1 MTITVSDGPPTVDAS
16 DTFTWTVT
24 NVNREPTFDQDVPSQ
39 TNAEGNVVSLDAGA
53 TDPDGD
59 TLTYAATGLPAGL
72 SINTTT
78 GLITGTIA
86 FTAAAGSPYTVNV
99 TVRDGATVDQ
109 TDTFGW
115 TVTNVNREPTF
126 DQNVVDRT
134 DAEGVPV
141 NLDAGATDLDGDPLT
156 YAATNLPPGLSI
168 NTTTGLITGTI
179 SFAAAAGSPYSVS
192 VTVRDGVDVD
202 ATDLWTWTVTDVNG
216 NPTFDQNLGNRTD
229 PENGPPISL
238 DAGGTDPDGDPLTYA
253 ATNLPPGLSINTTT
267 GLITGTIAFTAAAGS
282 PYNVTITVSD
292 DPPTVDA
299 SDTFTWTVTNV
310 NREPTFDQDVP
321 SQTNAEGNVV
331 SLDAGAT
338 DPDGDTLTYAA
349 TGLPAGLSI
358 NTTTGLITGTIA
370 FTAAAGSPYTV
381 NVTVRD
387 GATVDQTDTFGWT
400 VTNVNREPTFDQN
413 VVDRTDAEGVPVNLD
428 AGATDLDGD
437 PLTYAATNL
446 PPGLSINTTTG
457 LITGTISFAAAAG
470 SPYSVSVTVRDGVDV
485 DATDLWTWTVTD
497 VTPSASPVFKSASSA
512 SNNAIATTLV
522 IPRPATFA
530 TGDLLLSSVTI
541 RGSST
546 ITPPAGWTVIRNDL
560 NGTNLRQQTW
570 YRFATAGEPATYTF
584 TFSAGRLAVGTIHAY
599 GGVHAT
605 TPIDAS
611 SGSINASSTSLT
623 ALGLTTTVAN
633 TRLVALYSMTTNATV
648 APPAGMTE
656 RSEQPG
662 SEPTLPRMAV
672 IEGSDQALGAAGAT
686 GNRVATASA
695 AATSIGQLIALR
707 PAAGGPP
714 ANNEPTFDQ
723 NLLNRTDPEGTVD
736 QPRRR
741 RHGPRRRSADLRRDQ
756 PAAGPVDQHVD
767 RADHRHHQLGGGRLE
782 PVRRVSITVRDG
794 ATVDATDAFTWTV
807 TDVVVPNNEPTFDQN
822 LPDRTDPEGTAIN
835 LDAGA
840 TDLDGDPLTY
850 AATNLPPGL
859 SINTSTGLITG
870 TISSAAAAG
879 SPYARQHHRARRGD
893 GRCHRCVHL
902 DRDRRG
908 RSEQR
913 ADVRPEPARPDRS
926 RGHGRQPRRRRHGP
940 RWRSADVRRDQPAGR
955 PVDQHLEPGLITG
968 TISSVAA
975 ASSPYAVSITVR
987 DGATVDATD
996 TFTWTVTDVVAG
1008 AAPALR
1014 AVSSGSNNASTTSI
1028 SLNRPTGTVAGDV
1041 MLASLSVRGTSTVTA
1056 PAGWTLIRTDTFTAS
1071 LRMHTYWRS
1080 ATGSD
1085 PASWTWTFSAVRLAA
1100 GAIHAYSGVNAT
1112 TPIDANGGQAAGA
1125 SSATATAPSITT
1137 TVANTRLVTFF
1148 ANMSNSTWTAPA
1160 GFAERV
1166 DLVGTSPSQFTSL
1179 TSADVARPTAGA
1191 TGASSATATA
1201 SSGNV
1206 GQAIA
1211 LRPAAGGPPP
1221 VNNEPTFDQN
1231 LPSRTDPEGT
1241 AISLDA
1247 GATDLDD
1254 DPLTYAATNL
1264 PPGLRSTPRPA

>member
-1 MTITVSDGPPTVDAS
+1 MTNVNREPTFDQNVVDRTDAEGVLVNLDAGATDLDGDPLTYAATNLPPGLSINTTTGLITGTISFAAAAGSPYSVSVTVRDGVDVDATDLWTWTVTDVNSNPTFDQNLGNRTDPENGPPISLDAGGTDPDGDPLTYAATNLPPGLSINTTTGLITGTIAFTAAAGSPYNVTITVSDNPPTVDAS

-292 DPPTVDA
+292 NPPTVDA

-672 IEGSDQALGAAGAT
+672 IEGSDQALDAAGAT

-723 NLLNRTDPEGTVD
+723 NLGSRTDPEGTAISLD
-736 QPRRR
+736 AGATDLDGDPLTYAATNLPP
-741 RHGPRRRSADLRRDQ
+741 GLSINTSTGLITGTINSSA
-756 PAAGPVDQHVD
+756 AAGSPY
-767 RADHRHHQLGGGRLE
+767 A
-782 PVRRVSITVRDG
+782 VSITVRDG

-822 LPDRTDPEGTAIN
+822 LLDRTDPEGTA
-835 LDAGA
+835 D
-840 TDLDGDPLTY
+840 
-850 AATNLPPGL
+850 
-859 SINTSTGLITG
+859 
-870 TISSAAAAG
+870 
-879 SPYARQHHRARRGD
+879 
-893 GRCHRCVHL
+893 
-902 DRDRRG
+902 
-908 RSEQR
+908 
-913 ADVRPEPARPDRS
+913 
-926 RGHGRQPRRRRHGP
+926 QPRRRRHGP
-940 RWRSADVRRDQPAGR
+940 RWRSADLRRDQPAAGL
-955 PVDQHLEPGLITG
+955 VDQHL
-968 TISSVAA
+968 
-975 ASSPYAVSITVR
+975 
-987 DGATVDATD
+987 
-996 TFTWTVTDVVAG
+996 
-1008 AAPALR
+1008 
-1014 AVSSGSNNASTTSI
+1014 
-1028 SLNRPTGTVAGDV
+1028 
-1041 MLASLSVRGTSTVTA
+1041 
-1056 PAGWTLIRTDTFTAS
+1056 
-1071 LRMHTYWRS
+1071 
-1080 ATGSD
+1080 
-1085 PASWTWTFSAVRLAA
+1085 
-1100 GAIHAYSGVNAT
+1100 
-1112 TPIDANGGQAAGA
+1112 
-1125 SSATATAPSITT
+1125 
-1137 TVANTRLVTFF
+1137 
-1148 ANMSNSTWTAPA
+1148 
-1160 GFAERV
+1160 
-1166 DLVGTSPSQFTSL
+1166 
-1179 TSADVARPTAGA
+1179 
-1191 TGASSATATA
+1191 
-1201 SSGNV
+1201 
-1206 GQAIA
+1206 
-1211 LRPAAGGPPP
+1211 
-1221 VNNEPTFDQN
+1221 
-1231 LPSRTDPEGT
+1231 
-1241 AISLDA
+1241 DA
-1247 GATDLDD
+1247 G
-1254 DPLTYAATNL
+1254 
-1264 PPGLRSTPRPA
+1264 